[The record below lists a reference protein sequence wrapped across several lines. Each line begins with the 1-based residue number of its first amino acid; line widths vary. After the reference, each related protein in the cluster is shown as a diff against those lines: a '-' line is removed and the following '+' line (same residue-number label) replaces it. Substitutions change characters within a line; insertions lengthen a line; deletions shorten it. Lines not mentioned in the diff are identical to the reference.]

1 MNGVYWEQ
9 KYPRIISINE
19 LRDGVINGK
28 SKLLGVCDISADY
41 MGSVEFTSRFTSIE
55 HPFLVYDPVTEE
67 FFDKI
72 DDATENSILFHS
84 VDHLPAEMPKE
95 ASNHFGQQLMPFV
108 KAVVNSDASKPFE
121 EQTDLPPEIYKAVI
135 CCHGELTPKYKYID
149 NLRSLREK
157 AKQHEQEYMQH
168 VKATER
174 KTSSLRRG
182 TRLATVVFDGHL
194 FDTKYFNF
202 AIDTFE
208 AHKIDFR
215 VVDWKVGSQYQGS
228 S

>member
-19 LRDGVINGK
+19 LRDGVVNGK